1 MLANNDAYVV
11 FTDDLRSL
19 LKEKP
24 WGDLSPSIQ
33 EVLDKKLQP
42 FWDEIIQTDSS
53 QPLTVGYNC
62 TKLHILRNAETLA
75 RNILFNRKHTLLK
88 VV

>member
-1 MLANNDAYVV
+1 MLTNNDAYVV

-19 LKEKP
+19 LTEKP
-24 WGDLSPSIQ
+24 WGEDAPNIQ
-33 EVLDKKLQP
+33 EVLDEKIQP
-42 FWDEIIQTDSS
+42 FWNEILQADSS
-53 QPLTVGYNC
+53 QALTVGYNC
-62 TKLHILRNAETLA
+62 TKLQILRNAETLA